1 VQKNKRNFAA
11 RPNKGLLAQRGT
23 AKLTVF
29 SDRSSL
35 LPMIDIY
42 GDLEQPDHLPEISEQ
57 QLSDQQ
63 VLEELTAIKQRLA
76 SQVVV
81 LGHHYQQD
89 DVIAFADI
97 TGDSL
102 ELARKAAEIKDAEY
116 ILFCGVHFMAE
127 TADMLTGDHQK
138 VILPD
143 MRAGCSMADMANRR
157 DIDIA
162 WDYMTACTQEKI
174 IPITYINCAASLKSF
189 VGEHGGSICTSS
201 NAEKVISWGLN
212 QGEKLLFFPDQ
223 HLGRNTCFKLGI
235 QLEDMVVY
243 DPRQRF
249 GGLTPEQIQQA
260 KVILWY
266 GYCSVHQGF
275 TQEHIKMWRQK
286 DPARKLLVH
295 PECSFEV
302 VQGADLAGSTS
313 YIINQIKA
321 APAGSKFAI
330 GTEINLVNRLA
341 RDYPALDIT
350 SLSPYQCLCTTMYR
364 VRPRWLLESFRAIER
379 GHPINVIKVDD
390 QTKKYALRALDQM
403 LAIS

>member
-1 VQKNKRNFAA
+1 M
-11 RPNKGLLAQRGT
+11 L
-23 AKLTVF
+23 
-29 SDRSSL
+29 
-35 LPMIDIY
+35 DIY
-42 GDLEQPDHLPEISEQ
+42 DDLKGKDHLPEISESE
-57 QLSDQQ
+57 LSDEK
-63 VLEELTAIKQRLA
+63 VLAELSDIKKRLG
-76 SQVVV
+76 SRVVV

-102 ELARKAAEIKDAEY
+102 ELARKAAEVKEAEY
-116 ILFCGVHFMAE
+116 VMFCGVHFMAE
-127 TADMLTGDHQK
+127 TADMLTGENQK

-143 MRAGCSMADMANRR
+143 LRAGCSMADMANRR
-157 DIDIA
+157 EIDLA
-162 WDYMTACTQEKI
+162 WKYIKECTSEKI
-174 IPITYINCAASLKSF
+174 VPITYINCSAALKSF
-189 VGEHGGSICTSS
+189 VGENDGSICTSS
-201 NAEKVISWGLN
+201 NAEKIITWGLG

-235 QLEDMVVY
+235 KLEDMVVY
-243 DPRQRF
+243 DPRLRH
-249 GGLTPEQIQQA
+249 GGLTPEQIHAA

-266 GYCSVHQGF
+266 GFCSVHQGF
-275 TQEHIKMWRQK
+275 NKSHIDMWRQK
-286 DPARKLLVH
+286 DPERILIVH
-295 PECSFEV
+295 PECSFDV

-321 APAGSKFAI
+321 AGPGSKFAV

-341 RDYPALDIT
+341 KFYPQLDIT

-379 GHPINVIKVDD
+379 GQPVNVIKVDD
-390 QTKKYALRALDQM
+390 VTKKYALKALDQM

>member
-1 VQKNKRNFAA
+1 
-11 RPNKGLLAQRGT
+11 
-23 AKLTVF
+23 
-29 SDRSSL
+29 
-35 LPMIDIY
+35 MIDIFD
-42 GDLEQPDHLPEISEQ
+42 DLTAKDHLPAISEKE
-57 QLSDQQ
+57 LSDAD
-63 VLEELTAIKQRLA
+63 VLVELTAIKKRLG
-76 SQVVV
+76 SRVVV

-89 DVIAFADI
+89 DVISFADI
-97 TGDSL
+97 KGDSL

-127 TADMLTGDHQK
+127 TADMLTGENQK

-157 DIDIA
+157 EIDVA
-162 WDYMTACTQEKI
+162 WKYLTECTSEKI
-174 IPITYINCAASLKSF
+174 VPITYINCTAALKSF
-189 VGEHGGSICTSS
+189 VGENDGSICTSS
-201 NAEKVISWGLN
+201 NAEQVITWGLS

-223 HLGRNTCFKLGI
+223 HLGRNTCYKLGI
-235 QLEDMVVY
+235 KLEDMVVY

-249 GGLTPEQIQQA
+249 GGLTPEKIQKA

-266 GYCSVHQGF
+266 GFCSVHQGF
-275 TQEHIKMWRQK
+275 NPEHIKMWRAK
-286 DPARKLLVH
+286 DPERKIIVH

-302 VQGADLAGSTS
+302 TQGADLAGSTS

-321 APAGSKFAI
+321 APAGSKFAV

-341 RDYPALDIT
+341 KEYPHLDIT

-364 VRPRWLLESFRAIER
+364 VRPRWLLESYRAIER
-379 GHPINVIKVDD
+379 GEAINIIKVDD
-390 QTKKYALRALDQM
+390 VTKKYAMKALEQM

>member
-1 VQKNKRNFAA
+1 
-11 RPNKGLLAQRGT
+11 
-23 AKLTVF
+23 
-29 SDRSSL
+29 
-35 LPMIDIY
+35 MIDIY
-42 GDLEQPDHLPEISEQ
+42 GSLESEEHLPKVTEKE
-57 QLSDQQ
+57 LSD
-63 VLEELTAIKQRLA
+63 EEVNKELA
-76 SQVVV
+76 EIRAELGKRVVV

-89 DVIAFADI
+89 DVIALADI

-102 ELARKAAEIKDAEY
+102 ELAKKAAELTDPEFI
-116 ILFCGVHFMAE
+116 IFCGVHFMAE
-127 TADMLTGDHQK
+127 TADMLTDDTKK

-157 DIDIA
+157 EIDVA
-162 WDYMTACTQEKI
+162 WKYLTDSTKDKI
-174 IPITYINCAASLKSF
+174 VPITYINCTAALKSF
-189 VGEHGGSICTSS
+189 VGENGGSICTSS
-201 NAEKVISWGLN
+201 NAEKVITWGLS

-235 QLEDMVVY
+235 PLEDMVVY

-249 GGLTPEQIQQA
+249 GGLTPEQIQKA

-266 GYCSVHQGF
+266 GFCSVHQGF
-275 TQEHIKMWRQK
+275 NKEHITMWRQK
-286 DPARKLLVH
+286 DPERKLIVH

-321 APAGSKFAI
+321 SPEGTKWAV

-341 RDYPALDIT
+341 KAYPHLDIV

-364 VRPRWLLESFRAIER
+364 IRPRWLLESFRAIKR
-379 GHPINVIKVDD
+379 GEPINIVSVDA
-390 QTKKYALRALDQM
+390 QTTKYALKALETM
-403 LAIS
+403 LEIS

>member
-1 VQKNKRNFAA
+1 M
-11 RPNKGLLAQRGT
+11 L
-23 AKLTVF
+23 
-29 SDRSSL
+29 
-35 LPMIDIY
+35 DIY
-42 GDLEQPDHLPEISEQ
+42 DDLKSKDHLPVISEKD
-57 QLSDQQ
+57 LTDDE
-63 VLEELTAIKQRLA
+63 VLVELAIIKKRLGDR
-76 SQVVV
+76 VVV

-102 ELARKAAEIKDAEY
+102 ELARKAADLKTAEY

-127 TADMLTGDHQK
+127 TADMLTTDKQK

-143 MRAGCSMADMANRR
+143 LRAGCSMADMANRR
-157 DIDIA
+157 EIDLA
-162 WDYMTACTQEKI
+162 WKYITACTTEKI
-174 IPITYINCAASLKSF
+174 VPITYINCTAALKSF
-189 VGEHGGSICTSS
+189 VGENDGSICTSS
-201 NAEKVISWGLN
+201 NAEKVITWGLS

-235 QLEDMVVY
+235 KLEDMIVY
-243 DPRQRF
+243 DPRKQN
-249 GGLTPEQIQQA
+249 GGVTPEQIQKA

-266 GYCSVHQGF
+266 GFCSVHQGF
-275 TQEHIKMWRQK
+275 TKEHITMWRSK
-286 DPARKLLVH
+286 DPTRKIIVH

-313 YIINQIKA
+313 FIVNQIKA
-321 APAGSKFAI
+321 APAGTKFAV

-341 RDYPALDIT
+341 RLYPHVDIT

-364 VRPRWLLESFRAIER
+364 IRPRWLLESYRSIEKNE
-379 GHPINVIKVDD
+379 PINVITVDD
-390 QTKKYALRALDQM
+390 VTKKFALKALDQM